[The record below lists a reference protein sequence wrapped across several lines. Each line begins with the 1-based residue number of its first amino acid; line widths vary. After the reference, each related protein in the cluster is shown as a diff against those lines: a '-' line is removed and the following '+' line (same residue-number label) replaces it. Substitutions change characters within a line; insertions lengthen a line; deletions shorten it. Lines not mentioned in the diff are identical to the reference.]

1 MQFDDIG
8 SRGTKVIIY
17 NLWLNDDGI
26 VELDFDTDPEVETPF
41 SVSLYPFFFLSLISL
56 INLMLLFLVNFYRAW
71 IVGYSYWWGYKKS

>member
-1 MQFDDIG
+1 MWYILVQFDDIG

-41 SVSLYPFFFLSLISL
+41 SVSLYPFFF
-56 INLMLLFLVNFYRAW
+56 FL
-71 IVGYSYWWGYKKS
+71 